1 MKTYKKPSESEF
13 LDYLAEAL
21 NEDPKKTKIIDMDQE
36 LKRPTEKILD
46 PSEEYQKRLSEQMEK
61 RKKYFPEPAKD
72 QIALYKK
79 IQEMSSEPT
88 LKMSPE
94 KPPFT
99 SIEDIIQ
106 QADPTNKE
114 DMIMVEKLKALQA
127 GKGSGRTAKD
137 LPQSP
142 QFLKEAPEVMD
153 KVQKAGK
160 FKRILGALGK
170 RGAKA
175 VPYVGTGLGLL
186 AAKEALAKGDKV
198 GAALETASA
207 VDPTPLSDIALAGKD
222 VYDILSEDNDLGEQE
237 SPDVELGDNKFNY
250 KNELEKRKKLMGYK

>member
-21 NEDPKKTKIIDMDQE
+21 NEDPKKTKIIDVDQE

-237 SPDVELGDNKFNY
+237 SPDVEFGDNKFNY